1 MASLDPVTTATQLAT
16 AYTQAAQKVLT
27 TQTQN
32 AQKQSTALNTL
43 RSALSAFDTALSSL
57 SSSKGLKQF
66 AASFNNSGIATA
78 TTTSKAQA
86 GSYQFH
92 VEQLATAHQIVFED
106 LPAVP
111 VALGGP
117 ITVQLQDGSSFNV
130 NLVAA
135 DSDANG
141 TISQAEIAR
150 AINQANGNQGKVV
163 ASVVSSG
170 GQTQLL
176 LSSGKTGEGGEITI
190 NAGSLPAGALRDA
203 FNNPRELTA
212 ANDAVVWLGGQG
224 GVRMQQASNTF
235 NSIEGVSLTFTRAMA
250 TSESPL
256 TLTVTDDASGTASN
270 VESFLKAYNTLRT
283 ALDSLTK
290 AGGENSAPAAF
301 ASDAGIR
308 ALSSKLNTLLR
319 DEYSGLSLTELG
331 VKADRNGQLSLDKS
345 RLEKALQADPA
356 ALDKVFGKASAS
368 APTGLLGGMSKYLDQ
383 WLTSGSGQIA
393 SRQNNIQIKQ
403 KNLSARQTRLDA
415 QYDSAYQR
423 YLQQFTRLATLQSQ
437 MEQTSGLFAQ
447 LSTGS

>member
-1 MASLDPVTTATQLAT
+1 MATLDPVTTATQLAT
-16 AYTQAAQKVLT
+16 AYTQPMQKQLTAQTQAAQK
-27 TQTQN
+27 
-32 AQKQSTALNTL
+32 KSTALNTL
-43 RSALSAFDTALSSL
+43 RSALSTFNTALSSL

-66 AASFNNSGIATA
+66 ATSFNNSGIATA
-78 TTTSKAQA
+78 TATSKAQA

-135 DSDANG
+135 DTDGNG

-150 AINQANGNQGKVV
+150 AINQANDNKGKVV
-163 ASVVSSG
+163 ASVVTTN

-176 LSSGKTGEGGEITI
+176 LSSSKTGEGGAITI
-190 NAGSLPAGALRDA
+190 DASGLPAGALQDA
-203 FNNPRELTA
+203 FSSSRELTA
-212 ANDAVVWLGGQG
+212 ARDAVVWLGGQG

-235 NSIEGVSLTFTRAMA
+235 NNIEGVSVTFTRAMT
-250 TSESPL
+250 TSEAPL
-256 TLTVTDDASGTASN
+256 TLTVSDDASGTASN
-270 VESFLKAYNTLRT
+270 VESFIKAYNTLRT

-290 AGGENSAPAAF
+290 AGGENSTAAVF

-308 ALSSKLNTLLR
+308 TLSSKLNTLLR
-319 DEYSGLSLTELG
+319 TEYDGVSLTELG

-345 RLEKALQADPA
+345 RLEKALLADPS
-356 ALDKVFGKASAS
+356 ALDKVFGKASLS
-368 APTGLLGGMSKYLDQ
+368 APTGLLGAMSKCVSE
-383 WLTSGSGQIA
+383 WTTSGSGQIA
-393 SRQNNIQIKQ
+393 ARQDSLQTLQ

-415 QYDSAYQR
+415 QYDSYYQR
-423 YLQQFTRLATLQSQ
+423 YLQQFTQLATLQSR

-447 LSTGS
+447 VSIGS

>member
-1 MASLDPVTTATQLAT
+1 MATLDPVTTATQLAT
-16 AYTQAAQKVLT
+16 AYTQPMQSQIT
-27 TQTQN
+27 TQTQS

-92 VEQLATAHQIVFED
+92 VEQLATAHQLVFED

-111 VALGGP
+111 VSLGGP

-135 DSDANG
+135 DSDTNG

-150 AINQANGNQGKVV
+150 AINQANDNQGKVV
-163 ASVVSSG
+163 ASVVTSG

-176 LSSGKTGEGGEITI
+176 LSSSKTGEGGEITV
-190 NAGSLPAGALRDA
+190 NASGLPAGALQDA
-203 FNNPRELTA
+203 FNNSRELTA
-212 ANDAVVWLGGQG
+212 AQDAVVWLGGQG

-235 NSIEGVSLTFTRAMA
+235 TSIEGVSLTFTRAM
-250 TSESPL
+250 TVSESPL
-256 TLTVTDDASGTASN
+256 TLTVSDDASGTASN
-270 VESFLKAYNTLRT
+270 VESFIKAYNTLRT

-290 AGGENSAPAAF
+290 AGGENSAGAVF

-308 ALSSKLNTLLR
+308 ALGTKLNTLLR
-319 DEYSGLSLTELG
+319 ADYNGLSLTELG
-331 VKADRNGQLSLDKS
+331 VKADRNGQLSLDKT

-356 ALDKVFGKASAS
+356 ALDKVFGSASVS

-383 WLTSGSGQIA
+383 WITSGSGQIA
-393 SRQNNIQIKQ
+393 SRQNSVQVLQ
-403 KNLSARQTRLDA
+403 KNLTARQTHLDT
-415 QYDSAYQR
+415 QYNSYYQR
-423 YLQQFTRLATLQSQ
+423 YLQQFTKLATLQAQ

-447 LSTGS
+447 VSTSS

>member
-1 MASLDPVTTATQLAT
+1 MATLDPVTTATQLAT
-16 AYTQAAQKVLT
+16 AYTQPMQKQLT

-32 AQKQSTALNTL
+32 AQKETTALNTL
-43 RSALSAFDTALSSL
+43 RSALTAFDTALSSL

-66 AASFNNSGIATA
+66 AAAFNNAGIATA

-92 VEQLATAHQIVFED
+92 VEQLATAHQVVFED

-111 VALGGP
+111 VAMGGP
-117 ITVQLQDGSSFNV
+117 IAVQLQDGTSFNV

-135 DSDANG
+135 DSDSNG

-150 AINQANGNQGKVV
+150 AINQANDNQGKVV
-163 ASVVSSG
+163 ASVVTSN
-170 GQTQLL
+170 GQSQLL

-190 NAGSLPAGALRDA
+190 NASGLPAGALRDS
-203 FNNPRELTA
+203 FNAPRELTA
-212 ANDAVVWLGGQG
+212 AQDAVVWLGGQG

-235 NSIEGVSLTFTRAMA
+235 SSIEGVSVTFTRAMTA
-250 TSESPL
+250 SDSPL
-256 TLTVTDDASGTASN
+256 TLTVSDDIAGTAGK
-270 VESFLKAYNTLRT
+270 VDEFVKAYNTLRT

-290 AGGENSAPAAF
+290 AGGENSTGAVF

-308 ALSSKLNTLLR
+308 ALGSKLNSLLR
-319 DEYSGLSLTELG
+319 GEYGGVSLTELG
-331 VKADRNGQLSLDKS
+331 VKAARNGQLSLDKS

-356 ALDKVFGKASAS
+356 ALDKVFGSASAS

-383 WLTSGSGQIA
+383 WVTSGSGQIA
-393 SRQNNIQIKQ
+393 ARQNSIQILQ
-403 KNLSARQTRLDA
+403 KNLSARQTRLDT
-415 QYDSAYQR
+415 QYDSYYQR
-423 YLQQFTRLATLQSQ
+423 YLQQFTQLATLQAR

-447 LSTGS
+447 VGMGS

>member
-1 MASLDPVTTATQLAT
+1 MATLDPVTTATQLAN
-16 AYTQAAQKVLT
+16 AYTQPLQTQLT

-66 AASFNNSGIATA
+66 AASFSNSGFATA

-92 VEQLATAHQIVFED
+92 VERLATAHQIVIED

-117 ITVQLQDGSSFNV
+117 ITVQLQDGSSINV

-135 DSDANG
+135 DSDSNG
-141 TISQAEIAR
+141 TISQSEIAR

-163 ASVVSSG
+163 ASVVTSG

-176 LSSGKTGEGGEITI
+176 LSSSKTGEGGEITI
-190 NAGSLPAGALRDA
+190 DASGLPAGALRDA
-203 FNNPRELTA
+203 FNGSRELTPA
-212 ANDAVVWLGGQG
+212 QDAVVWLGGQG

-235 NSIEGVSLTFTRAMA
+235 TSIEGVSVTFTRAMTA
-250 TSESPL
+250 SESPL
-256 TLTVTDDASGTASN
+256 TLTVSDDAAGTAGK
-270 VESFLKAYNTLRT
+270 VEEFIKAYNTLRT

-290 AGGENSAPAAF
+290 AGGENSAGGVF

-308 ALSSKLNTLLR
+308 SLSSKLNSLLR
-319 DEYSGLSLTELG
+319 DEYGGVSLTQLG
-331 VKADRNGQLSLDKS
+331 VKGDRNGQLTLDKS

-356 ALDKVFGKASAS
+356 ALDKVFGSASAS

-393 SRQNNIQIKQ
+393 TRQNSIQIQQ

-415 QYDSAYQR
+415 QYDSYYQR
-423 YLQQFTRLATLQSQ
+423 YLQQFTQLATLQAQ

-447 LSTGS
+447 VSIGS